1 MNRIGVIGTNDNI
14 KVFSMCGIDAFLV
27 KDKSEA
33 TKIID
38 KLANQKFA
46 IIFVTESIVKQIPDT
61 ILKYK
66 YKLTPTITPIP
77 DLLPA
82 QGPSFASESLAID
95 VKKATGSDI
104 SINYTED

>member
-1 MNRIGVIGTNDNI
+1 MHRIGIIGTNDNI
-14 KVFSMCGIDAFLV
+14 KAFSMCGIDSFLV

-33 TKIID
+33 IKVID
-38 KLANQKFA
+38 KLASQEFA
-46 IIFVTESIVKQIPDT
+46 IIFVTESIVKQIPNT

-66 YKLTPTITPIP
+66 YKITPTITPIP
-77 DLLPA
+77 DQSPTK
-82 QGPSFASESLAID
+82 GPSFASESLAID

>member
-1 MNRIGVIGTNDNI
+1 MHRIGIIGTNDNI
-14 KVFSMCGIDAFLV
+14 KAFSMCGIDAFLV

-33 TKIID
+33 IKVID
-38 KLANQKFA
+38 KLASQKFA
-46 IIFVTESIVKQIPDT
+46 IIFVTESIVKQIPNT

-66 YKLTPTITPIP
+66 YKITPTITPIP
-77 DLLPA
+77 DQIPTK
-82 QGPSFASESLAID
+82 GPSFASESLAID